1 MLENSFGSNGEL
13 VPDIADLLAC
23 RAECMSRGDECFG
36 VDWDWTQFRLTAA
49 VAAFCCFW
57 GWRDIC

>member
-1 MLENSFGSNGEL
+1 MLDNSFGSNGEL

-36 VDWDWTQFRLTAA
+36 VDWDWTQFRYTAA
-49 VAAFCCFW
+49 VFCFK
-57 GWRDIC
+57 GWHDIC